1 MMMFRLAGFPGIEL
15 SKQKGWE
22 GCRGLPLI
30 GDVALKLPHRSDVPR
45 APAHG
50 PRSSSLPWG
59 FRLAPIHGYPI
70 PPHRSLA

>member
-1 MMMFRLAGFPGIEL
+1 MMFRLAGFPGIEL
-15 SKQKGWE
+15 SKQEGCE

-50 PRSSSLPWG
+50 PAAAPCPGAFGLPPYMATPSHPTD
-59 FRLAPIHGYPI
+59 R
-70 PPHRSLA
+70 